1 MKTRKT
7 LIAGLLSFA
16 VVFGMTSSI
25 EVSAAKKASLSSNCG
40 DNKLTTLDVS
50 KNIGLNELRCNHNN
64 ITVFDLTQN
73 INLGELVCDNEV
85 KVIGYNKDQEEDI

>member
-25 EVSAAKKASLSSNCG
+25 EVSAAKKASLSSKRTTVYKG
-40 DNKLTTLDVS
+40 QSKLIKVKNAKKIVKWKITSGKRYITLNQ
-50 KNIGLNELRCNHNN
+50 KG
-64 ITVFDLTQN
+64 
-73 INLGELVCDNEV
+73 
-85 KVIGYNKDQEEDI
+85 